1 MQDIQLYKRSMHN
14 NSILCLFILQVQH
27 ESNIM
32 KRHPSSHKSSVSRW
46 IVEKLLSRNDFRTN
60 LAKPNFYR
68 LILASVGI
76 LKLSNKKITTNTKA
90 RYSYAI
96 LSSGIVNGT
105 NTMNIGIGVGL

>member
-1 MQDIQLYKRSMHN
+1 
-14 NSILCLFILQVQH
+14 
-27 ESNIM
+27 
-32 KRHPSSHKSSVSRW
+32 
-46 IVEKLLSRNDFRTN
+46 
-60 LAKPNFYR
+60 
-68 LILASVGI
+68 